1 MNLLR
6 TWNLHPTI
14 VNGIHASIFIKD
26 PVECRDGFPSL
37 PPSHLQIRGNVVQI
51 GMPKQELHRVERVA
65 LRNQAAYKCPSSTV
79 AAMTSTE
86 ASGTIPSLAERGAR
100 TAMLIS

>member
-1 MNLLR
+1 MSRWLPIAPAQSPPDTGQR
-6 TWNLHPTI
+6 
-14 VNGIHASIFIKD
+14 D
-26 PVECRDGFPSL
+26 PDRNA
-37 PPSHLQIRGNVVQI
+37 Q
-51 GMPKQELHRVERVA
+51 QELHRVERVA